1 MPRALIIVGLGGL
14 ALVGCGGPAAPP
26 PAKPAPA
33 IPVTTPITEMPKTCT
48 DAAFGIDR
56 VAKDLHPP
64 EQEIVPP
71 MRTRCARDQWP
82 QKAIE
87 CFANLAPE
95 SAADAP
101 AGESDLAVCVS
112 RLPIEQRAS
121 LIVEIKGAQ
130 PDQSAELA
138 EVVTKL
144 GALQVGI
151 ASCDRFVA
159 AVARFMDCPA
169 LDADSRI
176 QLGNET
182 VEAWSLPMHK
192 VSLQDKAKLAGACT
206 QSLESLKRHATD
218 LACTL

>member
-1 MPRALIIVGLGGL
+1 ML
-14 ALVGCGGPAAPP
+14 AGCSSPAPP

-33 IPVTTPITEMPKTCT
+33 VPVATPITEMPKTCT

-56 VAKDLHPP
+56 AAKDLHPP

-71 MRTRCARDQWP
+71 MRTRCARDQWS
-82 QKAIE
+82 QKTIE
-87 CFANLAPE
+87 CFAKLASDEDDGNLAT
-95 SAADAP
+95 
-101 AGESDLAVCVS
+101 CVGQ
-112 RLPIEQRAS
+112 LPIAERSS
-121 LIVEIKGAQ
+121 LLVEIKGEQ
-130 PDQSAELA
+130 EDQTAELA

-159 AVARFMDCPA
+159 AVTRMMDCPG
-169 LDADSRI
+169 LDANARI

-182 VEAWSLPMHK
+182 VEAWNLPMHK

>member
-1 MPRALIIVGLGGL
+1 
-14 ALVGCGGPAAPP
+14 
-26 PAKPAPA
+26 
-33 IPVTTPITEMPKTCT
+33 MPKTCT

-56 VAKDLHPP
+56 VAKDMHPP

-71 MRTRCARDQWP
+71 MRTRCQKDEWS
-82 QKAIE
+82 QKAID
-87 CFANLAPE
+87 CFAKL
-95 SAADAP
+95 
-101 AGESDLAVCVS
+101 ESDAAEGDSELATCVG

-121 LIVEIKGAQ
+121 LLVEIRGAE

-144 GALQVGI
+144 GTIQVGI

-159 AVARFMDCPA
+159 AVTRMMDCAA
-169 LDADSRI
+169 LDADARI

-182 VEAWSLPMHK
+182 IEAWNLPMHK

>member
-1 MPRALIIVGLGGL
+1 VRGAILVGFGL
-14 ALVGCGGPAAPP
+14 AVGCSGPATPP
-26 PAKPAPA
+26 PTKPAPA
-33 IPVTTPITEMPKTCT
+33 VPVAEPIAEMPKSCA

-71 MRTRCARDQWP
+71 MRTRCARDQWS

-87 CFANLAPE
+87 CFANLATEDPT
-95 SAADAP
+95 
-101 AGESDLAVCVS
+101 GESDLAVCVG
-112 RLPIEQRAS
+112 RLPIGERAS
-121 LIVEIKGAQ
+121 LLVEIKGAQ
-130 PDQSAELA
+130 PDQTAELA
-138 EVVTKL
+138 DVITKL
-144 GALQVGI
+144 GALTVGI

-159 AVARFMDCPA
+159 AVARMMDCPA
-169 LDADSRI
+169 LDADARI
-176 QLGNET
+176 QLGTET